1 MILTTTRKV
10 EMDPKLIEQLKEK
23 FMTPEYKF
31 PKDDYIKNSEDTNP
45 PEDYL
50 NTRIYSSWDDMQLPH
65 FPADVE
71 SFYYNLVSDVL
82 SEVGL
87 LGRIHAVNSK
97 WCQIYTHETTGH
109 GVHTHCGGQEFISW
123 VHFVSAPTDQKCFF
137 FVNSDSKKV
146 YPEQD
151 SGTVL
156 FFAPWMMHGVEPV
169 EASDN
174 PRIVVAGNIVARQY
188 KPVPYADLTFN
199 IENNHGKVT
208 WEPTGDTTHNKFID
222 R

>member
-10 EMDPKLIEQLKEK
+10 ELDSKLIEQLKDK

-31 PKDDYIKNSEDTNP
+31 PKDSYLDDAGQEP
-45 PEDYL
+45 PEDFL
-50 NTRIYSSWDDMQLPH
+50 NSRIYSSWDEMTKPH
-65 FPADVE
+65 FPPDVE
-71 SFYYNLVSDVL
+71 TWYHNLISGIL

-97 WCQIYTHETTGH
+97 WCQIYTNKTEGH

-123 VHFVSAPTDQKCFF
+123 VHFVEAPTDQKCFF
-137 FVNSDSKKV
+137 FVDSNSQKV
-146 YPEQD
+146 YPEQG
-151 SGTVL
+151 SGTLLL
-156 FFAPWMMHGVEPV
+156 FPPYMMHGVEPLGD
-169 EASDN
+169 SQN
-174 PRIVVAGNIVARQY
+174 SRIVVAGNIVAQQY

-199 IENNHGKVT
+199 IDNHNGKVT
-208 WEPTGDTTHNKFID
+208 WNPSEDP